1 MMMIMEYVCDDYMGI
16 SKDTFSEMILVGLLP
31 HFNRCNVRMMM
42 MIMIMAVM
50 NMI

>member
-16 SKDTFSEMILVGLLP
+16 SKDTFSEMILVGLLL

-42 MIMIMAVM
+42 MMIMAKVM
-50 NMI
+50 MII